1 MNQRLEQLESKKFHY
16 DFNKCLEA
24 GGRIVPG
31 TYREERGAGGEYY
44 YSVSLTYAGTYAAP
58 ARAYRRY
65 SPAGLIQRLL
75 PRSYRRQYTK

>member
-16 DFNKCLEA
+16 DLYKYLGA
-24 GGRIVPG
+24 GYQIVPG
-31 TYREERGAGGEYY
+31 TYREQRGAGDEYC
-44 YSVSLTYAGTYAAP
+44 YSVSLTYAGTYVAP

-75 PRSYRRQYTK
+75 PRSYRRLYTK